1 MKTINLSFIEI
12 SVKKVEYQDLSDSI
26 TQVELPYL
34 GDSFRSNHNQ
44 TREYHEFHE
53 IHDFYSE
60 FDEISNLMKQQKLI
74 FKIKELFQHAF
85 YSMKFFT
92 QYEMLAFLPVIL
104 NGHRN
109 DIYKSAK
116 VWDHFINII
125 NSEGSGLPDHHENDY
140 LKGLS
145 RYIGKVNDFDDLP
158 VNNGKYFLHHALFYY
173 LVFKDDY
180 MYDNLYKSLLEYPV
194 NVELYL

>member
-26 TQVELPYL
+26 SQVELPYL

-53 IHDFYSE
+53 IHDFHSE

-85 YSMKFFT
+85 
-92 QYEMLAFLPVIL
+92 I
-104 NGHRN
+104 R
-109 DIYKSAK
+109 
-116 VWDHFINII
+116 
-125 NSEGSGLPDHHENDY
+125 
-140 LKGLS
+140 
-145 RYIGKVNDFDDLP
+145 
-158 VNNGKYFLHHALFYY
+158 
-173 LVFKDDY
+173 
-180 MYDNLYKSLLEYPV
+180 
-194 NVELYL
+194 